1 MRSEIVV
8 AMTAADI
15 RSHLCALQLERLEAE
30 STDLKNNR
38 IYMEDLECEQADFQQ
53 ALVVAAIEEVLALRS
68 ELGWRQYG

>member
-1 MRSEIVV
+1 
-8 AMTAADI
+8 MTAVDI
-15 RSHLCALQLERLEAE
+15 RNHLCDLQLERLEAE

-38 IYMEDLECEQADFQQ
+38 TYMDHLECEQADYQR

>member
-1 MRSEIVV
+1 MS
-8 AMTAADI
+8 AAEI

-30 STDLKNNR
+30 STGLASNPD
-38 IYMEDLECEQADFQQ
+38 YMEDLVSEQADYQQ